1 MTSKVAHLP
10 ARSVRYL
17 EAGSGTPIVLLHAF
31 PLHANQWLPQIDR
44 PPRGWRVIA
53 PDLRGW
59 GPGAANALA
68 IPDTIDGHA
77 DDVLELLA
85 HLDIA
90 RAVIGG
96 LSMGGYVALALA
108 AKASSRVVGLVLA
121 DTRASADT
129 PEGRAK
135 RDRAI
140 ARVATEG
147 PVAVARDLASG
158 VVGATTRAEQP
169 DLVDVLHDFAAAV
182 TSDGLTSTLRAL
194 RDRPDRTELLYS
206 IACPTVILCGDEDT
220 VTPLAESEAMHAAIA
235 GSRLVT
241 IPRAGHLSNL
251 EQPAAFNVALSTWTA
266 SLSPRP

>member
-1 MTSKVAHLP
+1 VTSKVAHLP

-17 EAGSGTPIVLLHAF
+17 EAGSGTPLVLLHAF
-31 PLHANQWLPQIDR
+31 PFHANQWLPQIDR
-44 PPRGWRVIA
+44 PARGWRVIA

-68 IPDTIDGHA
+68 IPETIDRHA

-85 HLDIA
+85 HLDIE

-108 AKASSRVVGLVLA
+108 AKAPSRVAGLVLA
-121 DTRASADT
+121 DTRAAADT

-194 RDRPDRTELLYS
+194 RDRPDRTALLHS
-206 IACPTVILCGDEDT
+206 IACPTLILCGDEDT

-251 EQPAAFNVALSTWTA
+251 EQPAAFNA
-266 SLSPRP
+266 SLWTWAASVSSRP

>member
-1 MTSKVAHLP
+1 VTSKVAHLP

-17 EAGSGTPIVLLHAF
+17 EAGSGTPLVLLHAF

-68 IPDTIDGHA
+68 IPETIEGHA

-85 HLDIA
+85 HLDIT

-108 AKASSRVVGLVLA
+108 AKASSRVAGLVLA
-121 DTRASADT
+121 DTRATADT

-135 RDRAI
+135 RDQAM
-140 ARVATEG
+140 ARVAAEG
-147 PVAVARDLASG
+147 PVVVARDLTSG
-158 VVGATTRAEQP
+158 LVGATTRAEQP
-169 DLVDVLHDFAAAV
+169 DLVDVLDDFARAA

-194 RDRPDRTELLYS
+194 RDRPDRTPLLGS
-206 IACPTVILCGDEDT
+206 IACPTLVICGDEDT
-220 VTPLAESEAMHAAIA
+220 VTPPAQSEALHAAIA
-235 GSRLVT
+235 GSQLVL

-251 EQPAAFNVALSTWTA
+251 EQPAAFNAALSAWAA
-266 SLSPRP
+266 SVSLRP

>member
-1 MTSKVAHLP
+1 MPL
-10 ARSVRYL
+10 
-17 EAGSGTPIVLLHAF
+17 VLLHAF

-68 IPDTIDGHA
+68 IPNTIDGHA

-85 HLDIA
+85 HLDIT

-108 AKASSRVVGLVLA
+108 AKASSRVAGLVLA
-121 DTRASADT
+121 DTRATADT

-135 RDRAI
+135 RDQAI
-140 ARVATEG
+140 ARVANEG
-147 PVAVARDLASG
+147 PVVVARDLTSG
-158 VVGATTRAEQP
+158 LVGVTTRAEQP
-169 DLVDVLHDFAAAV
+169 DLVDVLDDFAAAA
-182 TSDGLTSTLRAL
+182 TRDGLTSTLRTL
-194 RDRPDRTELLYS
+194 RDRPDRTPLLGS
-206 IACPTVILCGDEDT
+206 IGCPTLVICGNEDT
-220 VTPLAESEAMHAAIA
+220 VTPPAESEALHAAIA
-235 GSRLVT
+235 GSQLAL

-251 EQPAAFNVALSTWTA
+251 EQPAAFNVALGAWAA
-266 SLSPRP
+266 SVSLRP